1 MAQLF
6 KLKSSKTQT
15 EEQYHREEVT
25 QTEEIKVFNF
35 SPKIERRKKILKK
48 SRQNTKKFINHHPLD
63 LLSEVLLNLPV
74 KSVVRFSCV
83 SKL

>member
-25 QTEEIKVFNF
+25 QTEEIKVFTKDRATKKNIE
-35 SPKIERRKKILKK
+35 KIE
-48 SRQNTKKFINHHPLD
+48 TKH
-63 LLSEVLLNLPV
+63 
-74 KSVVRFSCV
+74 
-83 SKL
+83 